1 MTMKSLAPGVSDHH
15 FYMIAM
21 VYNLSHSY
29 FRYYSLRLMAPVLVT
44 SWRFYV
50 QECPSSHNDRG
61 SRTRALSYTGNEF
74 VDS

>member
-29 FRYYSLRLMAPVLVT
+29 SRYYSLRLMALVLVT
-44 SWRFYV
+44 RFYV
-50 QECPSSHNDRG
+50 QEYPSSHDDRG
-61 SRTRALSYTGNEF
+61 S
-74 VDS
+74 